1 MGLGRQMGLSLLCHP
16 YSNPNPTLPF
26 GTTIDV
32 EATCFLD
39 EFETKIQNTK
49 KKNHKLELIR
59 TTIRFS
65 YGLNSTTKESNQN
78 PSRNQNTKE
87 KKNHK

>member
-49 KKNHKLELIR
+49 KK
-59 TTIRFS
+59 
-65 YGLNSTTKESNQN
+65 
-78 PSRNQNTKE
+78 
-87 KKNHK
+87 KKP